1 MEWIKHVWSFFIR
14 GGVVMW
20 PLLVCSLVSLT
31 IILERWSYFRKEDSG
46 RSYPRQ
52 FCRLLRQGK
61 WAQVL
66 DLSRN
71 TKGGLAALGVQLL
84 TAPAEARNK
93 ESYVAGESQLVIN
106 RFEKGLNYLS
116 VIVMLSPILGLLGT
130 ITGMMSSFQALEGR
144 WENPMAVTAGVAE
157 AMITTVFGLVI
168 AIATICFHTYFSQ
181 KVDTLLDEVEQMDN
195 TFLEN
200 AGQLPQERGDDQ

>member
-1 MEWIKHVWSFFIR
+1 
-14 GGVVMW
+14 
-20 PLLVCSLVSLT
+20 
-31 IILERWSYFRKEDSG
+31 
-46 RSYPRQ
+46 
-52 FCRLLRQGK
+52 
-61 WAQVL
+61 
-66 DLSRN
+66 
-71 TKGGLAALGVQLL
+71 
-84 TAPAEARNK
+84 
-93 ESYVAGESQLVIN
+93 
-106 RFEKGLNYLS
+106 
-116 VIVMLSPILGLLGT
+116 
-130 ITGMMSSFQALEGR
+130 MMSSFQALEGR

>member
-20 PLLVCSLVSLT
+20 PLLACSLVSLT

-46 RSYPRQ
+46 RNYPRQ
-52 FCRLLRQGK
+52 FCQLVRRGA
-61 WAQVL
+61 WSEVL
-66 DLSRN
+66 DLSRK
-71 TKGGLAALGVQLL
+71 TRGGLADLGLQLL
-84 TAPAEARNK
+84 TAPAEARTK
-93 ESYVAGESQLVIN
+93 ESYVAGESQQVIN

-116 VIVMLSPILGLLGT
+116 VIVTLSPILGLLGT

-181 KVDTLLDEVEQMDN
+181 RVDTLLNEVEQMDN
-195 TFLEN
+195 AFLEN
-200 AGQLPQERGDDQ
+200 AGSLPPEGGDAQ

>member
-1 MEWIKHVWSFFIR
+1 MEWIKQVWSFFIR
-14 GGVVMW
+14 GGVIMW
-20 PLLVCSLVSLT
+20 PLLLCSLVSLT

-46 RSYPRQ
+46 REYPRQ

-61 WAQVL
+61 WAEVL
-66 DLSRN
+66 ELSRQ
-71 TKGGLAALGVQLL
+71 TKGGLAALGLQLL
-84 TAPAEARNK
+84 TAPAEARSK
-93 ESYVAGESQLVIN
+93 ESYVAGESQQVIN

-116 VIVMLSPILGLLGT
+116 VIVTLSPILGLLGT

-168 AIATICFHTYFSQ
+168 AIATICFHTVFSQ
-181 KVDTLLDEVEQMDN
+181 KVDILLGEVEQMDN
-195 TFLEN
+195 AFLEN
-200 AGQLPQERGDDQ
+200 AGALPRQGGNPQ

>member
-14 GGVVMW
+14 GGVIMW
-20 PLLVCSLVSLT
+20 PLLICSLVSLT

-52 FCRLLRQGK
+52 FCQLLRHGK
-61 WAQVL
+61 WAESL
-66 DLSRN
+66 ELSRK
-71 TKGGLAALGVQLL
+71 TKGGLAALGQQLL

-93 ESYVAGESQLVIN
+93 ESYVAGESQQVIN

-116 VIVMLSPILGLLGT
+116 VIVTLSPILGLLGT
-130 ITGMMSSFQALEGR
+130 ITGMMSSFQTLEGR

-181 KVDTLLDEVEQMDN
+181 KVDTLLGEVEQMDN
-195 TFLEN
+195 AFLEN
-200 AGQLPQERGDDQ
+200 AGQLPQKGGDAQ

>member
-20 PLLVCSLVSLT
+20 PLLACSLASLT

-46 RSYPRQ
+46 RNYPRQ
-52 FCRLLRQGK
+52 FCQLVRRGA
-61 WAQVL
+61 WSEVL
-66 DLSRN
+66 DLSKKTR
-71 TKGGLAALGVQLL
+71 GGLAALGLQLL

-93 ESYVAGESQLVIN
+93 ESYVAGESQQVIN

-116 VIVMLSPILGLLGT
+116 VIVTLSPILGLLGT

-181 KVDTLLDEVEQMDN
+181 RVDTLLNEVEQMDN
-195 TFLEN
+195 AFLEN
-200 AGQLPQERGDDQ
+200 AGSLPPEGGDAQ

>member
-71 TKGGLAALGVQLL
+71 TKGGLATLGVQLL

-116 VIVMLSPILGLLGT
+116 VIVTLSPILGLLGT

>member
-1 MEWIKHVWSFFIR
+1 MEWIKQVWSFFIR

-20 PLLVCSLVSLT
+20 PLLMCSLVSLT

-46 RSYPRQ
+46 REYPRQ

-61 WAQVL
+61 WTEVL
-66 DLSRN
+66 ELSRQ
-71 TKGGLAALGVQLL
+71 TKGGLAALGLRLL
-84 TAPAEARNK
+84 TAPAEARSK
-93 ESYVAGESQLVIN
+93 ESYVAGESQQVIN

-116 VIVMLSPILGLLGT
+116 VIVTLSPILGLLGT

-168 AIATICFHTYFSQ
+168 AIATICFHTVFSQ
-181 KVDTLLDEVEQMDN
+181 KVDVLLGEVEQMDN
-195 TFLEN
+195 AFLEN
-200 AGQLPQERGDDQ
+200 AGALPQKGGNLQ